1 MKARLLHPDRDSD
14 WRTPL
19 QAAAIR
25 EAARN
30 RRQIRMQEFDR
41 RAGLPWNDEALTADL
56 GLATLFETMADG
68 DDCVFEVSRRVVLG
82 GVRGDP
88 ATIRHRQAIL
98 RDCLD
103 RKAEVRELYAIAAEA
118 ADKQKRHYLG
128 TVLARYPD
136 SVLRYAAET
145 MSDFL
150 GSLRKLRLFADNHA
164 DRFTADGWKT
174 LFETLRRELDDG
186 FFSRAQHHLAQL
198 GFRNGVLLTAG
209 LGEGNK
215 GGDYVLRR
223 PPQRQDS
230 WPEWWRDMADRMR
243 GWLANRGDAAPRWLL
258 PSHSPVYSFSLHPRD
273 EAGARCLAELRNRGI
288 ALVAGAL
295 ARSAD
300 HVKDFFGMLRA
311 ELAFYIGCLN
321 LHETLAGKG
330 EPVCLPE
337 PEPAGERRLSCRGL
351 YDVCLTLRLDE
362 RAVGNEV
369 DADGRNLVVVTGAN
383 TGGKSTFL
391 RSLGLAQLMM
401 QCGMFVG
408 AESFRASLC
417 DGLFTH
423 FKREE
428 DAGMQS
434 GKLDEELSRM
444 SDIVDH
450 LAPHAL
456 LLLNE
461 SFAATNEREG
471 SEIARQI
478 ITALLAHR
486 TRIVCVTHLFELA
499 RGFHE
504 RNSGETLFL
513 RAERARTYR
522 LREGAPLPTSFGED
536 LYQQIFAASA
546 DRTEHPPR
554 WEAAAN

>member
-1 MKARLLHPDRDSD
+1 MKAHLLYPRRDFD

-30 RRQIRMQEFDR
+30 RRQIRMQDFDR

-56 GLATLFETMADG
+56 GLETLFETMANG
-68 DDCVFEVSRRVVLG
+68 DDCIFEVSRRVVLG
-82 GVRGDP
+82 GVRGDL

-98 RDCLD
+98 RDCLNQ
-103 RKAEVRELYAIAAEA
+103 KAAARELYAI
-118 ADKQKRHYLG
+118 
-128 TVLARYPD
+128 YPD

-145 MSDFL
+145 MTDFL
-150 GSLRKLRLFADNHA
+150 ASLRKLRIFADLHA
-164 DRFTADGWKT
+164 ERFTADGWKT
-174 LFETLRRELDDG
+174 LFETLQRELDDG
-186 FFSRAQHHLAQL
+186 FFSRAQIHITQL
-198 GFRNGVLLTAG
+198 GFRDGVLLTAR

-215 GGDYVLRR
+215 GSDYVLRHL
-223 PPQRQDS
+223 PPRQGT
-230 WPEWWRDMADRMR
+230 WPEWWRNITDWAR
-243 GWLANRGDAAPRWLL
+243 GWLPDAPDAAPRWLQ

-273 EAGARCLAELRNRGI
+273 EAGARALGELRNRGI

-300 HVKDFFGMLRA
+300 HVKDFFGMLQA
-311 ELAFYIGCLN
+311 ELAFYIGCIN
-321 LHETLAGKG
+321 LHEKLAGKG
-330 EPVCLPE
+330 EPVCLPQ
-337 PEPAGERRLSCRGL
+337 PAPAEERLLSCRGL
-351 YDVCLTLRLDE
+351 YDVCLALRLDE
-362 RAVGNEV
+362 RAVGNDVE
-369 DADGRNLVVVTGAN
+369 ADNKNLLIVTGAN

-408 AESFRASLC
+408 AETFRASLS

-428 DAGMQS
+428 DTGMKS

-478 ITALLAHR
+478 MTALLAHR
-486 TRIVCVTHLFELA
+486 IRIACVTHLYELA
-499 RGFHE
+499 HDFYQG
-504 RNSGETLFL
+504 NSGETSFL

-522 LREGAPLPTSFGED
+522 LREGEPLPTSFGED
-536 LYQQIFAASA
+536 LYRQIFAVPAEQA
-546 DRTEHPPR
+546 EKLPQ
-554 WEAAAN
+554 WGAAAN